1 MTRDHYRLDAPH
13 ADPGDEDDFED
24 DDPDATPLEP
34 PDRHEVAEIIAE
46 HKWEM
51 RGGR

>member
-1 MTRDHYRLDAPH
+1 MSREQWRLDAPH

-34 PDRHEVAEIIAE
+34 ADRQEIRETIAK
-46 HKWEM
+46 HFWEM